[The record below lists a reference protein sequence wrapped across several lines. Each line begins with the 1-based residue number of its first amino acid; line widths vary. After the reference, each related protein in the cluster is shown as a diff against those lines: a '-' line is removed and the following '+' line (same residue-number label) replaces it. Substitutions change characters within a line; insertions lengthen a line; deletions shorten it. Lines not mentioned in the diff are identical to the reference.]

1 MASKIKNIIIFV
13 IIAAVLIFIYV
24 FFFKKA
30 PEEAGLVSSSGNAVL
45 PSTSVSDQNSTI
57 GKDFLSI
64 LLNVKNI
71 KLDDS
76 IFSDPVFASLH
87 DSSIEL
93 ISDGNEGRPNP
104 FAPLGSDIIATPV
117 NALDISIP
125 VNALDINIP
134 TIPATPPEQNPTE
147 QNPTTE

>member
-13 IIAAVLIFIYV
+13 IIAAVLILVYV

-30 PEEAGLVSSSGNAVL
+30 PEETGLVSSPGNTVL
-45 PSTSVSDQNSTI
+45 PNIDSDQNSI
-57 GKDFLSI
+57 GKDFLSV

-71 KLDDS
+71 KLDDN
-76 IFSDPVFASLH
+76 IFSDPVFVSLH

-104 FAPLGSDIIATPV
+104 FAPLGSDIVATPI
-117 NALDISIP
+117 NALDM
-125 VNALDINIP
+125 NIP
-134 TIPATPPEQNPTE
+134 TNPATPELKQNP
-147 QNPTTE
+147 

>member
-1 MASKIKNIIIFV
+1 MASKIKNIIIFIV
-13 IIAAVLIFIYV
+13 IVAVLILIYV
-24 FFFKKA
+24 FFFKQS
-30 PEEAGLVSSSGNAVL
+30 PEEDGLISSSGNPVL
-45 PSTSVSDQNSTI
+45 PSAAVSDQNSI

>member
-1 MASKIKNIIIFV
+1 MASKIKNIIIFIV
-13 IIAAVLIFIYV
+13 IVAVLILIYV
-24 FFFKKA
+24 FFFKQS
-30 PEEAGLVSSSGNAVL
+30 PEEDGLISSSGNPVL
-45 PSTSVSDQNSTI
+45 PSAAASDQNSI
-57 GKDFLSI
+57 GKDFLSV
-64 LLNVKNI
+64 LLNIKSI

-76 IFSDPVFASLH
+76 IFSDSAFVSLH

-117 NALDISIP
+117 NVLDINIP